1 MNACSECEA
10 LLFKDT
16 HVPEMLRLGCS
27 CVDATIRHQT
37 ILPKKAG
44 SASCRVERAAL
55 DPKLSAIATLPTT
68 EVGSRADNKAG
79 HRDVGSSKAC
89 GNRNR
94 LRICSRRS
102 LRSFR

>member
-37 ILPKKAG
+37 ILPKRREALAA
-44 SASCRVERAAL
+44 ASNAPL
-55 DPKLSAIATLPTT
+55 WI
-68 EVGSRADNKAG
+68 
-79 HRDVGSSKAC
+79 
-89 GNRNR
+89 RNCP
-94 LRICSRRS
+94 L
-102 LRSFR
+102 